1 MTDAEYEKIYVRKE
15 TYPNFYM
22 NRFIS
27 KFVLKNTSSLPEEAL
42 RKAFQTLIDEAISK
56 SEEEARNRGIFGTYI
71 FFRFFKKRVFVGK
84 VYKINIVLNGFGLE
98 TPLVLPLRELEFNT
112 PDLILNEIDLLEVE
126 NRLSNILFLKNF
138 IFSPLDVR

>member
-1 MTDAEYEKIYVRKE
+1 M
-15 TYPNFYM
+15 
-22 NRFIS
+22 
-27 KFVLKNTSSLPEEAL
+27 
-42 RKAFQTLIDEAISK
+42 
-56 SEEEARNRGIFGTYI
+56 
-71 FFRFFKKRVFVGK
+71 
-84 VYKINIVLNGFGLE
+84 LNGFGLE